1 MPINLQCMFLE
12 GRKLEY
18 SEETPSFKM
27 IKSEPKT
34 DRVLRSA
41 SPHRNAYKSDFH
53 SIKCSF
59 EGPSVLY
66 SYGGSEVRGRP
77 SGSRVNEIKNIF
89 LQMDAQ
95 QPQDASANQTKAGST
110 KLQRSSA
117 SYRTSMG
124 SASSMES
131 GTTEVVRKSEDISFD
146 KVALAEKFSETR
158 KLFESG
164 LPTDRSAP
172 GRSVSRSSVRSVSE
186 EGRCVKK
193 LTEKTD
199 QIQILGDQTKGDMDR
214 GRTERETPPH
224 KSALMMKN
232 AGPISRRLES
242 FMLDSDSESL
252 SGPSVSTRS
261 QSPSSHS
268 QPPSSPNSEHS
279 DSPLSPDSH
288 GSPTSHSA
296 WPESPSGQAATN
308 LASQSEPQYSLTA
321 VNGVCAEESHHWS
334 SSSTSTTMDNANETS
349 ISVVSTEPTVLFKS
363 EKRHCLSVSSGSASP
378 SGEGNE
384 CSELNVSKGKQ
395 HKGEF
400 STPGLSTVRAE
411 FVVVH
416 NESSESE
423 SNEEDRVADDVFEED
438 KNQQPPSYL
447 PPEKDFINSKEV
459 QIIYHDDKS
468 GRDFKREEEKK
479 KEGMDGTMVVGDED
493 QERQEK
499 LAEDTSICKGEQK
512 EEEEGKKVKE
522 VQDEGKQV
530 QEELCP
536 HSEMKTEQEVR
547 EEEENGMQRETEE
560 NVEDDD
566 DVVKEALEEEE
577 DEHDVEEGTGEEG
590 QQQVNEDSAGKR
602 PLICGIENA
611 AFVDDRE
618 SKSDYQQKE
627 QNSGQDS
634 GHFQEYEELPG
645 LSDEEDP
652 CPRRKIRFSTAPI
665 KVFSTYSNDD
675 YDRRNE
681 EVDPVSA
688 SAEYELEK
696 RVEKMDVFPVEIQK
710 GDEGLGIS
718 IIGMGVGADQGLEKL
733 GIFVKTIT
741 EKGAAQRDG
750 RIQVNDQIV
759 EVDGISLVGVTQL
772 FAATVLKNTRG
783 LVKFLIGREKPGV
796 ESEVARL
803 ISETLEQEKST
814 QKQDDDTTDQEA
826 ENGEMLPQPQESEP
840 EEQTAH
846 IPQEHDPVEQ
856 KDQQLAGEKNK
867 SNMEEG
873 EESQVKEK
881 EEEKDSDTSLD
892 LAQEVFAHLKNQG
905 IVIPEDINHS
915 ELDQTFKEL
924 QMKHSTTLSELK
936 QMKEKLRVCEAERL
950 AWEARG
956 ASLEK
961 SVNESRERIEKLE
974 EYWLDAQGLC
984 KTINQ
989 RLSEA
994 QSQHEAL
1001 QVRYDKTNTL
1011 LQEHK
1016 DREAEFIKREEDLK
1030 KRLEDRERD
1039 YKKTLRSL
1047 HEQDTFNQYK
1057 EVTDFLAI
1065 AVLEGRLS
1073 SDQPEESCSPAVES
1087 QPSSPTSG
1095 SSDRNVQA
1103 SDYLVHDADLG
1114 EAIPRTDRLDCS
1126 AYRAKARLTQGV
1138 QRKRPSRNKL
1148 RESAKSTQSSIQPQQ
1163 EEHKTENSIESNRRH
1178 SYLESL
1184 SIPVPTAQPGYEQ
1197 MSESQGRTRP
1207 GGERGGDLSSSP
1219 SLQGLMP
1226 HGEGRTRSSLSPPK
1240 DSSTPHSPTSSQ
1252 SSSGL
1257 LHNLR
1262 YRRYKKKESSQSRKN
1277 KDEESD
1283 SSTTRMSKR
1292 RFPDF
1297 GGLRKSG
1304 GKGRK
1309 QEKEMQRGSVGSRS
1323 SRELVDESS
1332 GNASPSDSMSS
1343 IPSCMPFSWFAD
1355 RERSR
1360 DREPEK
1366 EQSLSSCSL
1375 PHSPTEGHTG
1385 DGTERRNKSFDLNA
1399 SSPRSALASLLS
1411 EPRIR
1416 GHSQKLVFSS
1426 CEDLQHALG
1435 RFAAECEAA
1444 GMRVSTSKS
1453 EAMVLDRKKVA
1464 CTVQVGGEVL
1474 PQVEEFKYLGVLF
1487 TREGRMDREIDRRI
1501 GAAAAVMRSMY
1512 RSVVVKEELSRK
1524 AKLSIYQSIYVPTLT
1539 YGHELWVMTKRTLDD
1554 EPGPVP
1560 RQHLW
1565 QNRPLLEWTNQQV
1578 CHWLMGMNM
1587 DQYIAEFTA
1596 KGVDGKRLADL
1607 DSSKLKELGVSS
1619 QRDRATIKRKLRDMK
1634 KAQEK
1639 LEKQRAK
1646 KEVRLSS
1653 GGGGGG
1659 GGGGGKTAN
1668 LESAC

>member
-1 MPINLQCMFLE
+1 
-12 GRKLEY
+12 
-18 SEETPSFKM
+18 M
-27 IKSEPKT
+27 IKSEPKS

-77 SGSRVNEIKNIF
+77 SGSRVNEIKNLF
-89 LQMDAQ
+89 LQMDVQ
-95 QPQDASANQTKAGST
+95 QPQDSANQTKPGTA
-110 KLQRSSA
+110 KLQRSSI
-117 SYRTSMG
+117 SYRSSMG

-131 GTTEVVRKSEDISFD
+131 GTSEVVRKSEDISYN

-164 LPTDRSAP
+164 LPTDRCGP

-186 EGRCVKK
+186 DGRCVKK

-199 QIQILGDQTKGDMDR
+199 QIQIIGEHPKQAKDR
-214 GRTERETPPH
+214 GRTEREVPPR
-224 KSALMMKN
+224 KPAVIMKN

-279 DSPLSPDSH
+279 DTPLSPDSD
-288 GSPTSHSA
+288 GSPTSYSL
-296 WPESPSGQAATN
+296 WPESPSGQADASLT
-308 LASQSEPQYSLTA
+308 SQSESQYSPSPL
-321 VNGVCAEESHHWS
+321 NGVCKEESPPW
-334 SSSTSTTMDNANETS
+334 TSHGTKTTVANASETS
-349 ISVVSTEPTVLFKS
+349 VSVVSTQPTILFKS
-363 EKRHCLSVSSGSASP
+363 EKRHRLSLSSSSLSP
-378 SGEGNE
+378 SGDGNE
-384 CSELNVSKGKQ
+384 CMELNVSKGKQ
-395 HKGEF
+395 QKGDF
-400 STPGLSTVRAE
+400 GTPGLSTVRAE
-411 FVVVH
+411 LVVVH
-416 NESSESE
+416 NESSEGE
-423 SNEEDRVADDVFEED
+423 SNEDDHIADDVFEEVKNEQLPTNLPSD
-438 KNQQPPSYL
+438 KEL
-447 PPEKDFINSKEV
+447 LDSKEV
-459 QIIYHDDKS
+459 RIIYQDKS
-468 GRDFKREEEKK
+468 GRDFRLEEEEK
-479 KEGMDGTMVVGDED
+479 KEGMDRTKIVGDK
-493 QERQEK
+493 ERQEK
-499 LAEDTSICKGEQK
+499 LAEDKSMHKEKQK
-512 EEEEGKKVKE
+512 EQEEDEKVKV
-522 VQDEGKQV
+522 VQDEEEQV
-530 QEELCP
+530 QEELYP
-536 HSEMKTEQEVR
+536 HGEMKVEQKL
-547 EEEENGMQRETEE
+547 EESAMQKEQRETEE
-560 NVEDDD
+560 NGEDDQ
-566 DVVKEALEEEE
+566 DVVKEALEEED
-577 DEHDVEEGTGEEG
+577 DEHDVEEG

-618 SKSDYQQKE
+618 SKLDEQQK
-627 QNSGQDS
+627 GQHTGPD
-634 GHFQEYEELPG
+634 HDQFQEYEEIPG
-645 LSDEEDP
+645 LSDDDLS
-652 CPRRKIRFSTAPI
+652 PRRKIRFSTAPI
-665 KVFSTYSNDD
+665 KVFVTYSNEE

-741 EKGAAQRDG
+741 EKGAAQNDG
-750 RIQVNDQIV
+750 RIKVNDQIV

-803 ISETLEQEKST
+803 ISETLEQEKNP
-814 QKQDDDTTDQEA
+814 QKQVQQDDDTADEEA
-826 ENGEMLPQPQESEP
+826 ENEEKVPQTQEVQP
-840 EEQTAH
+840 EEPAAYVL
-846 IPQEHDPVEQ
+846 QEHDHTKQE
-856 KDQQLAGEKNK
+856 DQLLAGENSK
-867 SNMEEG
+867 SAMKEDG
-873 EESQVKEK
+873 ETQM
-881 EEEKDSDTSLD
+881 EEEKEDDTTLD

-905 IVIPEDINHS
+905 IVIPEGTNYT
-915 ELDQTFKEL
+915 ELEQTFKEL
-924 QMKHSTTLSELK
+924 QMKHNTTLAELK
-936 QMKEKLRVCEAERL
+936 QMKEKLRVCEADRL
-950 AWEARG
+950 AWETRG

-961 SVNESRERIEKLE
+961 SVNESKERIEKLE
-974 EYWLDAQGLC
+974 KYWLDAQALC

-994 QSQHEAL
+994 QSQHESL
-1001 QVRYDKTNTL
+1001 QVKYDKASRL

-1016 DREAEFIKREEDLK
+1016 DQEAEFMKREEDLK
-1030 KRLEDRERD
+1030 RCLEDRERD
-1039 YKKTLRSL
+1039 YKKSLRKL
-1047 HEQDTFNQYK
+1047 HEQ
-1057 EVTDFLAI
+1057 I
-1065 AVLEGRLS
+1065 AVLEGRAS
-1073 SDQPEESCSPAVES
+1073 SDQPDESCSPAVES
-1087 QPSSPTSG
+1087 QQSSPTSG
-1095 SSDRNVQA
+1095 SSDRNEHA

-1114 EAIPRTDRLDCS
+1114 EAVPRTDRLDCS

-1138 QRKRPSRNKL
+1138 QRKRPSRSKL

-1163 EEHKTENSIESNRRH
+1163 EESISESNIETNRRP

-1197 MSESQGRTRP
+1197 RREFQGRARP
-1207 GGERGGDLSSSP
+1207 GGDRGGDLSSSP

-1226 HGEGRTRSSLSPPK
+1226 HGEGSTMSSLSPPK
-1240 DSSTPHSPTSSQ
+1240 DSSTSHSSNQ
-1252 SSSGL
+1252 SSTGL

-1262 YRRYKKKESSQSRKN
+1262 NRRYKKKESSQSRKS

-1283 SSTTRMSKR
+1283 SSTTRSSKR

-1309 QEKEMQRGSVGSRS
+1309 QEKEAQRGSVGSRS

-1332 GNASPSDSMSS
+1332 GNASPSDSVSS
-1343 IPSCMPFSWFAD
+1343 IPSCMPFSWFGD

-1360 DREPEK
+1360 EREREK

-1375 PHSPTEGHTG
+1375 PHSPTEGHAE
-1385 DGTERRNKSFDLNA
+1385 DGTERRNK
-1399 SSPRSALASLLS
+1399 
-1411 EPRIR
+1411 
-1416 GHSQKLVFSS
+1416 
-1426 CEDLQHALG
+1426 
-1435 RFAAECEAA
+1435 
-1444 GMRVSTSKS
+1444 
-1453 EAMVLDRKKVA
+1453 
-1464 CTVQVGGEVL
+1464 
-1474 PQVEEFKYLGVLF
+1474 
-1487 TREGRMDREIDRRI
+1487 
-1501 GAAAAVMRSMY
+1501 
-1512 RSVVVKEELSRK
+1512 
-1524 AKLSIYQSIYVPTLT
+1524 
-1539 YGHELWVMTKRTLDD
+1539 TLDD
-1554 EPGPVP
+1554 KPGPVTE
-1560 RQHLW
+1560 QHLW
-1565 QNRPLLEWTNQQV
+1565 LNCPLSEWTNQQV
-1578 CHWLMGMNM
+1578 CRWLMGMNM

-1596 KGVDGKRLADL
+1596 KGIDGKRLADL

-1619 QRDRATIKRKLRDMK
+1619 HRDRSTIKRKLRDMK

-1639 LEKQRAK
+1639 FEKQRAK
-1646 KEVRLSS
+1646 KEKEVRLS
-1653 GGGGGG
+1653 GAA
-1659 GGGGGKTAN
+1659 GKPAN

>member
-1 MPINLQCMFLE
+1 
-12 GRKLEY
+12 
-18 SEETPSFKM
+18 M
-27 IKSEPKT
+27 IKSEPKA

-59 EGPSVLY
+59 EGPSILY
-66 SYGGSEVRGRP
+66 SYGGSEARGRP

-95 QPQDASANQTKAGST
+95 QPQDSANQTKAGMA
-110 KLQRSSA
+110 KLQRSSS
-117 SYRTSMG
+117 SYRSSMG

-158 KLFESG
+158 KLFEIG
-164 LPTDRSAP
+164 VPTDRSAP

-186 EGRCVKK
+186 EGRGVKK
-193 LTEKTD
+193 LTDKTD
-199 QIQILGDQTKGDMDR
+199 QIQIHGDQPKGDKDR
-214 GRTERETPPH
+214 GRTEHKTPPH
-224 KSALMMKN
+224 KPALMMKN

-279 DSPLSPDSH
+279 DPPLSPYSH
-288 GSPTSHSA
+288 GSPTSSSM
-296 WPESPSGQAATN
+296 WPESPSGQADAN
-308 LASQSEPQYSLTA
+308 LTLQSESLYSSTP
-321 VNGVCAEESHHWS
+321 VNGVYADESCHWS
-334 SSSTSTTMDNANETS
+334 SSNTNTTAGNANETS
-349 ISVVSTEPTVLFKS
+349 ISVVSTEPTFLFKS
-363 EKRHCLSVSSGSASP
+363 EKRHRLSVSSGSASP
-378 SGEGNE
+378 SGDGNE
-384 CSELNVSKGKQ
+384 SSELNVSKGKQ
-395 HKGEF
+395 HEEF
-400 STPGLSTVRAE
+400 GTPGLSTVRAE
-411 FVVVH
+411 LVVVH
-416 NESSESE
+416 NESSEGE
-423 SNEEDRVADDVFEED
+423 SNEEDRVADDVFED
-438 KNQQPPSYL
+438 VKNEQPPSYL
-447 PPEKDFINSKEV
+447 PSKKDFIDSKEV
-459 QIIYHDDKS
+459 QIIYHEDIL
-468 GRDFKREEEKK
+468 GRDFRIGEEKK
-479 KEGMDGTMVVGDED
+479 KEGMDGTMVVGDKD
-493 QERQEK
+493 QERLVK
-499 LAEDTSICKGEQK
+499 LAEDTSIHKEEQK
-512 EEEEGKKVKE
+512 REEDGVKVKE
-522 VQDEGKQV
+522 VQVEEKHL

-536 HSEMKTEQEVR
+536 DSEIKTKQKVR
-547 EEEENGMQRETEE
+547 EEEENGMQKEAEE
-560 NVEDDD
+560 NVEDDE
-566 DVVKEALEEEE
+566 DVVKEALEEED
-577 DEHDVEEGTGEEG
+577 DEHDVEEGTGEER
-590 QQQVNEDSAGKR
+590 QQKVNEDSAGKR

-618 SKSDYQQKE
+618 SKSDYQQKG
-627 QNSGQDS
+627 QNSGQDYEHS
-634 GHFQEYEELPG
+634 QEYEEISG

-652 CPRRKIRFSTAPI
+652 NPRRKIRFSTAPI
-665 KVFSTYSNDD
+665 KVFSTYTNDD

-741 EKGAAQRDG
+741 ENGAAQRDG

-803 ISETLEQEKST
+803 ISETLEQEKT
-814 QKQDDDTTDQEA
+814 TPKQDDDTTVQEA
-826 ENGEMLPQPQESEP
+826 ENVEKVPQPQESEA
-840 EEQTAH
+840 EEQPAH
-846 IPQEHDPVEQ
+846 IPQEHDHIKQEG
-856 KDQQLAGEKNK
+856 QQLAGETIK
-867 SNMEEG
+867 SILEQGG
-873 EESQVKEK
+873 ECRVEEK
-881 EEEKDSDTSLD
+881 EEEEDNDMSLD
-892 LAQEVFAHLKNQG
+892 LTQEVFAHLKNQG
-905 IVIPEDINHS
+905 IVIPEDMNHS
-915 ELDQTFKEL
+915 ELDQTFIEL
-924 QMKHSTTLSELK
+924 HMKHNKTLAELK

-950 AWEARG
+950 AWEVRG

-974 EYWLDAQGLC
+974 KYWLDAQALC

-1001 QVRYDKTNTL
+1001 QVKYDKTNTL

-1016 DREAEFIKREEDLK
+1016 DREAEFIKREDDLK
-1030 KRLEDRERD
+1030 RRLEDRERD
-1039 YKKTLRSL
+1039 YKKTLRRL
-1047 HEQDTFNQYK
+1047 HEQ
-1057 EVTDFLAI
+1057 I
-1065 AVLEGRLS
+1065 ALLEGRLS

-1095 SSDRNVQA
+1095 SSDRNEQA

-1126 AYRAKARLTQGV
+1126 AYRAKAKLTQGV

-1163 EEHKTENSIESNRRH
+1163 EEHKIDNSTETNRRQ

-1184 SIPVPTAQPGYEQ
+1184 SIPVPTAQPGYKQ
-1197 MSESQGRTRP
+1197 RSESQGRMRS
-1207 GGERGGDLSSSP
+1207 GEEGGGDLSSSP

-1226 HGEGRTRSSLSPPK
+1226 HGEGSTRSSLSPPK
-1240 DSSTPHSPTSSQ
+1240 DLSAPHSPTSSQ

-1262 YRRYKKKESSQSRKN
+1262 NRRYKKKESSQSRKN
-1277 KDEESD
+1277 KDDESD
-1283 SSTTRMSKR
+1283 SSTTRMSKK

-1309 QEKEMQRGSVGSRS
+1309 QEKGVQRGSVGSRS
-1323 SRELVDESS
+1323 SRELVDDSS
-1332 GNASPSDSMSS
+1332 GNASPSDSVSS
-1343 IPSCMPFSWFAD
+1343 IPSCMPFSWFGD

-1360 DREPEK
+1360 DREREK

-1385 DGTERRNKSFDLNA
+1385 DGTERRNK
-1399 SSPRSALASLLS
+1399 
-1411 EPRIR
+1411 
-1416 GHSQKLVFSS
+1416 
-1426 CEDLQHALG
+1426 
-1435 RFAAECEAA
+1435 
-1444 GMRVSTSKS
+1444 
-1453 EAMVLDRKKVA
+1453 
-1464 CTVQVGGEVL
+1464 
-1474 PQVEEFKYLGVLF
+1474 
-1487 TREGRMDREIDRRI
+1487 
-1501 GAAAAVMRSMY
+1501 
-1512 RSVVVKEELSRK
+1512 
-1524 AKLSIYQSIYVPTLT
+1524 
-1539 YGHELWVMTKRTLDD
+1539 TLDD
-1554 EPGPVP
+1554 EPAPVA

-1596 KGVDGKRLADL
+1596 KAVDGKRLADL

-1619 QRDRATIKRKLRDMK
+1619 QRDRAAIKRKLRDMK

-1646 KEVRLSS
+1646 KEKEVRLSSSSS
-1653 GGGGGG
+1653 GGGG
-1659 GGGGGKTAN
+1659 KPAN

>member
-1 MPINLQCMFLE
+1 
-12 GRKLEY
+12 
-18 SEETPSFKM
+18 M
-27 IKSEPKT
+27 IKSEPKS

-66 SYGGSEVRGRP
+66 SYGGSEARGRP

-89 LQMDAQ
+89 LQKDAQ
-95 QPQDASANQTKAGST
+95 QPQDSTNQTKPGTA
-110 KLQRSSA
+110 KLQRSSS
-117 SYRTSMG
+117 SYRSSMG

-131 GTTEVVRKSEDISFD
+131 GTSEVVRKSEDISFD

-164 LPTDRSAP
+164 LPTDRSVP
-172 GRSVSRSSVRSVSE
+172 RRSVSRSSVRSVSE
-186 EGRCVKK
+186 EGRCAKK

-199 QIQILGDQTKGDMDR
+199 QIQIIGEQAKEDKDR
-214 GRTERETPPH
+214 GRTERETQPH
-224 KSALMMKN
+224 KPSMMMKN

-268 QPPSSPNSEHS
+268 QPPSTPNSEHS
-279 DSPLSPDSH
+279 DPPLSPDSDS
-288 GSPTSHSA
+288 SPTSYSL
-296 WPESPSGQAATN
+296 WPESPSGQADAN
-308 LASQSEPQYSLTA
+308 LTSQSESQYLPTP
-321 VNGVCAEESHHWS
+321 VNGVCAEESPPWS
-334 SSSTSTTMDNANETS
+334 SRSTNTTVDNANETS
-349 ISVVSTEPTVLFKS
+349 VSIVSTEPTIFKS
-363 EKRHCLSVSSGSASP
+363 EKHHRLSLSSGSVSP
-378 SGEGNE
+378 SGDGNE
-384 CSELNVSKGKQ
+384 CLERNVSKGKQ

-400 STPGLSTVRAE
+400 GTPGLSTVRAE
-411 FVVVH
+411 LVVVH
-416 NESSESE
+416 NESSEGE
-423 SNEEDRVADDVFEED
+423 SNEEDRIGDDVFEEV
-438 KNQQPPSYL
+438 KKEQPPTNLHSKKEL
-447 PPEKDFINSKEV
+447 IDSKEV
-459 QIIYHDDKS
+459 QIIYHEDRS
-468 GRDFKREEEKK
+468 GRDFRIGEEKK
-479 KEGMDGTMVVGDED
+479 KVGMDLTMVVGDKD

-499 LAEDTSICKGEQK
+499 LAEDKCIHK
-512 EEEEGKKVKE
+512 EELREEEVDEKVKE
-522 VQDEGKQV
+522 VQDKGEQV

-536 HSEMKTEQEVR
+536 HSQMKAEQKVR
-547 EEEENGMQRETEE
+547 EEESSGMPNEQRETEE
-560 NVEDDD
+560 NVEDDS
-566 DVVKEALEEEE
+566 DVVKEALEEDD
-577 DEHDVEEGTGEEG
+577 DEHDVEEVTVEER
-590 QQQVNEDSAGKR
+590 QQQVDEDSAGKR

-618 SKSDYQQKE
+618 SKLDYQQK
-627 QNSGQDS
+627 GQHTGP
-634 GHFQEYEELPG
+634 GHDQFQEYEELPG
-645 LSDEEDP
+645 LSDEEDLN
-652 CPRRKIRFSTAPI
+652 PRRKISFSTAPI
-665 KVFSTYSNDD
+665 KVFSTYSNDE

-750 RIQVNDQIV
+750 RIRVNDQIV

-803 ISETLEQEKST
+803 ISETLEQEKSP
-814 QKQDDDTTDQEA
+814 QKQVQDDDTADQEA
-826 ENGEMLPQPQESEP
+826 ENGEKVPEPQEAQT
-840 EEQTAH
+840 EEQTGH
-846 IPQEHDPVEQ
+846 ILLEHDQVKQE
-856 KDQQLAGEKNK
+856 DQLLAGEKNK
-867 SNMEEG
+867 NATEEDG
-873 EESQVKEK
+873 ETQAEEK
-881 EEEKDSDTSLD
+881 EEEKEDNTTLD
-892 LAQEVFAHLKNQG
+892 LAQEVFAHLKNKG
-905 IVIPEDINHS
+905 IVIPEDMNYT

-924 QMKHSTTLSELK
+924 QMKHNTTLAELK
-936 QMKEKLRVCEAERL
+936 QMKEKLRVCEADRL

-961 SVNESRERIEKLE
+961 SVNESRDRIEKLE
-974 EYWLDAQGLC
+974 KYWLDAQALC

-994 QSQHEAL
+994 QSQHESL
-1001 QVRYDKTNTL
+1001 QVKYDKANTL

-1016 DREAEFIKREEDLK
+1016 EREAEFMKREEDLK
-1030 KRLEDRERD
+1030 RRLEDRERD
-1039 YKKTLRSL
+1039 YKKTLRKL
-1047 HEQDTFNQYK
+1047 HEQ
-1057 EVTDFLAI
+1057 I
-1065 AVLEGRLS
+1065 AVLEGRVS

-1087 QPSSPTSG
+1087 QQSSPTSG
-1095 SSDRNVQA
+1095 SSDRNEHA
-1103 SDYLVHDADLG
+1103 SDYLVQAGDLG
-1114 EAIPRTDRLDCS
+1114 AAVPQTDRLDCS

-1163 EEHKTENSIESNRRH
+1163 EESISDSNIETNRRQ

-1197 MSESQGRTRP
+1197 RSEVQGRTRP
-1207 GGERGGDLSSSP
+1207 GGERAGDLSSSP

-1226 HGEGRTRSSLSPPK
+1226 HGEGSTKSSLSPPK

-1252 SSSGL
+1252 SSTGL

-1262 YRRYKKKESSQSRKN
+1262 NKRYKKKESSQSRKS

-1283 SSTTRMSKR
+1283 SSTTRTSKR

-1309 QEKEMQRGSVGSRS
+1309 QEKEAQRGSVGSRS

-1332 GNASPSDSMSS
+1332 GNASPSDSVSS
-1343 IPSCMPFSWFAD
+1343 IPSCMPFSWFGD

-1360 DREPEK
+1360 DREREK
-1366 EQSLSSCSL
+1366 EQSLSSYSL
-1375 PHSPTEGHTG
+1375 PHSPTEGHTE
-1385 DGTERRNKSFDLNA
+1385 DGTQRRNKSFDLNS
-1399 SSPRSALASLLS
+1399 SSPRSALAYLLS
-1411 EPRIR
+1411 EPRTR
-1416 GHSQKLVFSS
+1416 GHSQKHVFSS
-1426 CEDLQHALG
+1426 CE
-1435 RFAAECEAA
+1435 
-1444 GMRVSTSKS
+1444 
-1453 EAMVLDRKKVA
+1453 
-1464 CTVQVGGEVL
+1464 
-1474 PQVEEFKYLGVLF
+1474 
-1487 TREGRMDREIDRRI
+1487 
-1501 GAAAAVMRSMY
+1501 
-1512 RSVVVKEELSRK
+1512 
-1524 AKLSIYQSIYVPTLT
+1524 
-1539 YGHELWVMTKRTLDD
+1539 TLDD
-1554 EPGPVP
+1554 EPAPVT

-1565 QNRPLLEWTNQQV
+1565 QNRPLSEWTNQQV

-1596 KGVDGKRLADL
+1596 KGIDGKRLADL

-1619 QRDRATIKRKLRDMK
+1619 QRDRSTIKRKLRDMK

-1639 LEKQRAK
+1639 LEKQRVK
-1646 KEVRLSS
+1646 KEKEGRLS
-1653 GGGGGG
+1653 GC
-1659 GGGGGKTAN
+1659 GGGKPAN

>member
-1 MPINLQCMFLE
+1 
-12 GRKLEY
+12 
-18 SEETPSFKM
+18 M

-77 SGSRVNEIKNIF
+77 SGTRVNEIKNIF

-95 QPQDASANQTKAGST
+95 QPQDSSANQTKAGTT

-117 SYRTSMG
+117 SYRSSVG

-164 LPTDRSAP
+164 LPTDRSAS
-172 GRSVSRSSVRSVSE
+172 GRSISRSSVRSVSE

-193 LTEKTD
+193 LTEKSD
-199 QIQILGDQTKGDMDR
+199 QMQILGDQSKGDKDR

-224 KSALMMKN
+224 KPALMMKN

-279 DSPLSPDSH
+279 DSLLSPD
-288 GSPTSHSA
+288 SPTSHSV
-296 WPESPSGQAATN
+296 WPESPSGQAAAN
-308 LASQSEPQYSLTA
+308 LTSQSESQYSPTP
-321 VNGVCAEESHHWS
+321 VNGVCSEESHHWS
-334 SSSTSTTMDNANETS
+334 TSSTMDNANETS

-363 EKRHCLSVSSGSASP
+363 EKRHRLSVSSGSASP

-400 STPGLSTVRAE
+400 GSPSLSTVRAE
-411 FVVVH
+411 LVVVH
-416 NESSESE
+416 NESSEGE
-423 SNEEDRVADDVFEED
+423 SNEEDRIADDVFEEV
-438 KNQQPPSYL
+438 KNEQPPTYL
-447 PPEKDFINSKEV
+447 PSKIVSINSKEV
-459 QIIYHDDKS
+459 QSIYNEGKS
-468 GRDFKREEEKK
+468 GRDFRIEEEKK
-479 KEGMDGTMVVGDED
+479 KEGMDGTMLVGDKD

-499 LAEDTSICKGEQK
+499 LAEDISIRKEEQK
-512 EEEEGKKVKE
+512 EEEEGGKVKE

-530 QEELCP
+530 QEEVCP

-566 DVVKEALEEEE
+566 DDDVVKEALEEDD
-577 DEHDVEEGTGEEG
+577 DEHDVEEGTGEER

-618 SKSDYQQKE
+618 SKSDYQQKA
-627 QNSGQDS
+627 QNSGQDYE
-634 GHFQEYEELPG
+634 HFQEYEEIPG
-645 LSDEEDP
+645 LSDEDDP
-652 CPRRKIRFSTAPI
+652 SPRRKIRFSTAPI

-814 QKQDDDTTDQEA
+814 QNQDDDTTDQEA
-826 ENGEMLPQPQESEP
+826 ENGEMLTQPQEPEP

-846 IPQEHDPVEQ
+846 IPQERDPVKQEV
-856 KDQQLAGEKNK
+856 QQLAGEKDK
-867 SNMEEG
+867 STMEEG
-873 EESQVKEK
+873 EESQVEEK
-881 EEEKDSDTSLD
+881 EEEKDKDTSLD

-905 IVIPEDINHS
+905 IVIPKDMNHS

-924 QMKHSTTLSELK
+924 QMKHSTTLTELK
-936 QMKEKLRVCEAERL
+936 QMKEKLRACEAERL

-974 EYWLDAQGLC
+974 KYWLDAQALC

-1001 QVRYDKTNTL
+1001 QVKYDKTNTL

-1016 DREAEFIKREEDLK
+1016 DREAEFLKREEDLK
-1030 KRLEDRERD
+1030 RRLEDREKD
-1039 YKKTLRSL
+1039 YKKTLRRL
-1047 HEQDTFNQYK
+1047 HEQ
-1057 EVTDFLAI
+1057 I

-1095 SSDRNVQA
+1095 SSDRNEQA
-1103 SDYLVHDADLG
+1103 SDYFVHDADLG

-1163 EEHKTENSIESNRRH
+1163 EEHKSDNGIETNRRH

-1184 SIPVPTAQPGYEQ
+1184 SIPVSSAQPGYEQ
-1197 MSESQGRTRP
+1197 RSESQGRTRP

-1226 HGEGRTRSSLSPPK
+1226 HGEGSTRSSLSPPK

-1262 YRRYKKKESSQSRKN
+1262 NRRYKKKESSQSRKN

-1309 QEKEMQRGSVGSRS
+1309 QEKEVQRGSVGSRS

-1332 GNASPSDSMSS
+1332 GNASPSDSVSS
-1343 IPSCMPFSWFAD
+1343 IPSCMPFSWFGD

-1360 DREPEK
+1360 DREREK
-1366 EQSLSSCSL
+1366 EQSLSSSSL

-1385 DGTERRNKSFDLNA
+1385 DGMERWNKSFDLNA

-1411 EPRIR
+1411 EPRTR

-1426 CEDLQHALG
+1426 CE
-1435 RFAAECEAA
+1435 
-1444 GMRVSTSKS
+1444 
-1453 EAMVLDRKKVA
+1453 
-1464 CTVQVGGEVL
+1464 
-1474 PQVEEFKYLGVLF
+1474 
-1487 TREGRMDREIDRRI
+1487 
-1501 GAAAAVMRSMY
+1501 
-1512 RSVVVKEELSRK
+1512 
-1524 AKLSIYQSIYVPTLT
+1524 
-1539 YGHELWVMTKRTLDD
+1539 TLDD
-1554 EPGPVP
+1554 EPAPVI

-1639 LEKQRAK
+1639 LEKQKAK
-1646 KEVRLSS
+1646 KEKEVRLSS
-1653 GGGGGG
+1653 GGGGQPG
-1659 GGGGGKTAN
+1659 N